1 MESWNLASRESQNFL
16 RVVSSEFMECN
27 FGSKEKRLS
36 FKRDAKWVT
45 SEGRSEERVLVVSE
59 AVYGRLS

>member
-1 MESWNLASRESQNFL
+1 M

-36 FKRDAKWVT
+36 FKSDAKWVT
-45 SEGRSEERVLVVSE
+45 SEGRSVERVLVVSE

>member
-1 MESWNLASRESQNFL
+1 
-16 RVVSSEFMECN
+16 MECN